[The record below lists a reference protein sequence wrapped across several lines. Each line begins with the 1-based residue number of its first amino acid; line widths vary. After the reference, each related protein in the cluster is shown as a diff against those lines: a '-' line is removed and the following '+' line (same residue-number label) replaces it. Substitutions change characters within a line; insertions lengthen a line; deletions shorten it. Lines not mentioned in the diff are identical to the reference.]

1 MIVTRRRRTR
11 PQLGRYLLPLAAL
24 AALAIALAWPPSHDA
39 IANGPLHPAWVVGAN
54 LVNAVSGPFR
64 FAAQQQQITERN
76 RQIRDLNGRLEQQR
90 AATAA
95 DEAKVAQLQ
104 QQLRSMHSQQLRPG
118 PIPAVKPSAAA
129 AAAAAAPGA
138 ALLGG
143 TADASVSDA
152 DRKLAAAWSAMD
164 PEKAAAVVQRLPDD
178 QVTRIFGLMDAQATG
193 AILDALPAAVAA
205 RLSRSGPQVGSAS
218 NR

>member
-1 MIVTRRRRTR
+1 MIVTRRRRNR

-104 QQLRSMHSQQLRPG
+104 QQLRSMQSQQLRPA

-129 AAAAAAPGA
+129 AAAAATPGA
-138 ALLGG
+138 APLGG
-143 TADASVSDA
+143 TADVSDA